1 MLVLGLDMSSR
12 TKLKVLGLGLD
23 IEVLDF
29 GLECSILSPRPWHV
43 PEDKIKSTWPRPRY
57 RSP

>member
-23 IEVLDF
+23 IEVLDLR
-29 GLECSILSPRPWHV
+29 LECSVIVNMQIMKLPATTVS
-43 PEDKIKSTWPRPRY
+43 
-57 RSP
+57 